1 MQNNNP
7 IINRI
12 IYFTLSSLLGAVF
25 IFSGYIK
32 LYPIEA
38 FELNFIDVGI
48 ANWFTAPIIAR
59 LLIGLEIGLGL
70 LLLLQFQHRKFTLK
84 AVTGLLVFF
93 TLYLIFAIIKDGNSG
108 NCGCFGT
115 YLEMTPLQSI
125 AKNVVMIGF
134 AMLLWYMNINVKW
147 RYTLAVWIASVS
159 ISAALPFILNP
170 PDFYMAQYVT
180 EGKAGYTLPLELLTD
195 KEFNNDSLISKLKKG
210 KHIVAFL
217 SATCPHCKI
226 AGLKLHIMHN
236 QHPTWNIQFIVA
248 GNKNYLSQ
256 FWEET
261 KGEDVPH
268 VYFPSDNFVKL
279 SGPEVPVIMAIDNGV
294 VKKKFSHINLKDT
307 DLLPYVTP

>member
-1 MQNNNP
+1 MQINNP
-7 IINRI
+7 VINRI

-48 ANWFTAPIIAR
+48 ANWLTAPIIAR

-84 AVTGLLVFF
+84 AVLALLIFF
-93 TLYLIFAIIKDGNSG
+93 TLYLVYAIIKDGNSG

-125 AKNVVMIGF
+125 IKNLAMIGF
-134 AMLLWYMNINVKW
+134 IGVLWYININVKW
-147 RYTLAVWIASVS
+147 RYNLAVWIVS
-159 ISAALPFILNP
+159 ISISVALPFIINP
-170 PDFYMAQYVT
+170 PDFYMAQYIT
-180 EGKAGYTLPLELLTD
+180 EGKANYILPLELLTD
-195 KEFNNDSLISKLKKG
+195 KEFNNDELISKLKTG

-226 AGLKLHIMHN
+226 AALKLHIMHN
-236 QHPTWNIQFIVA
+236 QHPTWKIQFIVA
-248 GNKNYLSQ
+248 GDKKRLPK

-261 KGEDVPH
+261 KSNDVPYIH
-268 VYFPSDNFVKL
+268 FPSDNFVKL
-279 SGPEVPVIMAIDNGV
+279 SGPEVPVIMALNNGV